1 MTQDTPRI
9 TFRVPNSLG
18 GVVISLTV
26 GATWGVGDAA
36 APADESPAA
45 EPPPSEPPPP
55 ELVEPQADSTGPAA
69 TRGRRDRRLRRFTVF
84 LGERMNNLA

>member
-1 MTQDTPRI
+1 MDIRL
-9 TFRVPNSLG
+9 RSSDRESWVPNSLG

-45 EPPPSEPPPP
+45 EPPPSE
-55 ELVEPQADSTGPAA
+55 LVEPQADSAGPAA

-84 LGERMNNLA
+84 LGKRMNNLA